1 MIGKRIVV
9 CARNTVTSPGYPYE
23 ATKESLT
30 MTKESVPRSLDGTTQ
45 IVPAEVV
52 LSFGEELTNALTHGL
67 GVLAIVIASPFL
79 LLASLDHGVTF
90 IVGAAV
96 FVATAVLL
104 NSPRPLSRLAPPG
117 KRLFQCIDHI
127 AIFLL
132 IAGTYTPFTLG
143 VLRGPWGWS
152 LFGAVWGLAVV
163 GVIVECLD
171 ALEVGLFLRSA
182 RLSLGLYLAMGWLVL
197 LAIEPVVRHVPTIGL
212 AFLLCGGL
220 AYTLGTV
227 FYWYERIPYFHSV
240 WHLFVLAGTAFHFV
254 AVMNYAV

>member
-1 MIGKRIVV
+1 MI
-9 CARNTVTSPGYPYE
+9 
-23 ATKESLT
+23 
-30 MTKESVPRSLDGTTQ
+30 KESVPQSLDGTTR
-45 IVPAEVV
+45 IAPTEVV
-52 LSFGEELTNALTHGL
+52 LSVGEELANALTHGV
-67 GVLAIVIASPFL
+67 GALAVAIASPFL

-90 IVGAAV
+90 IVGAAI

-104 NSPRPLSRLAPPG
+104 YLASTIYHALRPGRA

-143 VLRGPWGWS
+143 VLRGPWGWI
-152 LFGAVWGLAVV
+152 LFGAVWGLALV
-163 GVIVECLD
+163 GVIVKGLGT
-171 ALEVGLFLRSA
+171 LEPCSLLRSA
-182 RLSLGLYLAMGWLVL
+182 HLSLGLYLATGWLVL
-197 LAIEPVVRHVPTIGL
+197 LAIGPVVRHVPTTGL

-254 AVMNYAV
+254 AVMNYAA